1 MTGIIL
7 HHYEA
12 SPFSQKVRCF
22 LGLKG
27 LAWSSV
33 ITPNMMPKPD
43 LTPLTGGYRRAPV
56 MQIGAD
62 VYCDTQVILAEIE
75 RRAPN
80 PPAVT
85 GLDWAV
91 NFWADRLFF
100 QTTVPVIFGE
110 IGDAVPKAFLDDRE
124 KLSGRPFDV
133 AAMKGAAGVMRPQWR
148 AHAAW
153 IDQGLTGRP
162 FLSGDKPG
170 LADVAAYMNVIWLT
184 NVLPVTAKTLMA
196 GLTRIPDWAEKMM
209 ALGEGAR
216 EEMAG
221 RVALEIARDT
231 QPGPPPA
238 HDPHDPTGLDPGTHV
253 TVMADDYGRDPIAG
267 TLVAATA
274 DRLVIRRD
282 SADLGALHIH
292 FPRAGY
298 VAVRAR
304 PL

>member
-153 IDQGLTGRP
+153 IDQGLTGRA

-184 NVLPVTAKTLMA
+184 NVVPATAKTLMA

-231 QPGPPPA
+231 QPGAPPA